1 MKRLISMLLLL
12 AMLLSCLPVSVSAD
26 DTAITEAEEI
36 VDAAPAEDAD
46 AEERPEEAPLEEEL
60 PAEETP
66 EEQSAEEEMAAVL
79 STDGE
84 SFFYFSAE
92 TKKEL
97 LIAPRKIPFTAGQR
111 ICDALKAA
119 GITLKL
125 TSDGFLSAINGVA
138 KGYTVLSA
146 PSALGLLNEPEAGGF
161 VCVTENKDTDGIG
174 EGWQLLMEQ
183 MVQYLQETQ
192 DVRLAAKNAY
202 DAACQN
208 YCGVS
213 DEDAKT
219 YAQAI
224 QKAIS
229 EYKTAQDTLYSVTFA
244 GSFSG
249 CTITAESSYGK
260 QFEAE
265 SDGTLRLP
273 NGTYTFFIRNGNRSV
288 SGTLTVKDKDQ
299 TLTDLP
305 ALPTEEWI
313 DTASFALSKTSD
325 YNSKFDEERFT
336 LTASEDGYTQSAA
349 VPDTFSGNIYPYF
362 CLSAAGKAAGAS
374 ITANYRNTA
383 GETVSES
390 ITTGMKNKQLTKTL
404 LRGASGNTV
413 VFRVSVK
420 AGSYAQNE
428 ELTLKLNR
436 QPTLSSLYLEGK
448 SGTRPA
454 ADKTFSGTELSY
466 TYKIL
471 EEDTTVTV
479 YPTAA
484 FSGYTITVDGQTL
497 DANGGAT
504 VKVTDKTQN
513 ISVIVSQGDYET
525 VYTLTVEQGESTYA
539 QFEMLDKGIE
549 FHLTNENSEELV
561 SREEINDEGH
571 VVYFYTVVSG
581 QKYTYSATRD
591 THYHAEKTFTAN
603 AAANIFEVS
612 VPSGSDAPQLSD
624 LLFGTQDRTKGNLPL
639 TYGDQTKF
647 SAEQLTYTVTIPDAS
662 SSFAVWADPASG
674 TSCKLLYQAIF
685 DTRPGVQRK
694 ETPAVTSGRGT
705 TIIDAILKGN
715 VHGNTL
721 TFRASKE
728 VTDTASGGDGKITY
742 STDYV
747 VTVKRSLTLSD
758 LSVSCGGNPVTLNYD
773 TDQSGFKSSQTEYTI
788 NVPGAAGFVDLTLG
802 AHDGI
807 VYGEDDSG
815 YLLFVNGK
823 AAAPGEVFQATLSG
837 SMETETITVTVR
849 SRADD
854 TISTDYTITVKKEA
868 STSAK
873 ITVTPLDAT
882 LYIYEKVSGI
892 RLWPDTN
899 GKYSFS
905 TGFTYIYSAT
915 KSGYVGQSG
924 AIQLLDGKLDFGS
937 IRKNEDETET
947 FVSGTKYDPGKTIS
961 LTLTKAPANSTIQT
975 GMAAQWA
982 DFRGTAYAE
991 GGAMT
996 GTANTNNGVTS
1007 AAIPFAAEE
1016 GTLYWAVNAGTGY
1029 SSNAVS
1035 NPILVDGAV
1044 VVYTGTRILKID
1056 KDTGAIMKEGTMA
1069 GKSSFAINNPTYA
1082 EGVILVGLSDGRI
1095 QAFNADT
1102 LESLWLYT
1110 DPLGG
1115 QPDSPITVAN
1125 GYAYTGFWNSEVEE
1139 ASFVCLSL
1147 TDEVPAS
1154 KLEAKAET
1162 WRYVQKGGFYWAGA
1176 YACED
1181 YVLIGTDDG
1190 EDGYS
1195 SDTANLLLLDPKS
1208 GKLLDSMT
1216 GFTGDIRCSICY
1228 DTATKAFYFTSK
1240 GGYLYSVQVQ
1250 KSGSSWKLGNKKQL
1264 KLGGMS
1270 TSTPVVHNGRAYI
1283 GVSGK
1288 GQFTPYSGH
1297 SITVVNLSNM
1307 SVAYRATTQGYPQ
1320 TSGLLTT
1327 AYEKSGNGYVYV
1339 YFFDNYTPGKLRV
1352 LRDKAGQTEAEYTSN
1367 EYAETTKYTTAYELF
1382 TPVAPQMQY
1391 ALCSPIVDENGTL
1404 YFKNDSGYLM
1414 AYGSMVESLS
1424 VEAKP
1429 TKMEYEANEKF
1440 DPAGLKVTAT
1450 YANGVKRDVTQLMKA
1465 ADKALTQA
1473 DTSVTLVYGLGQTM
1487 YHNVENADKTMK
1499 PGEETASKSIS
1510 IDIIVGDSTLTGT
1523 IGDLNWSYSAKTAKL
1538 IVSGSFPS
1546 GANLIAAVYA
1556 ADGKMVG
1563 TKILTAEGETE
1574 LPTGAKIKLFLMDS
1588 DGKPLSASATVKGA

>member
-1 MKRLISMLLLL
+1 MKRLISVLLLL

-36 VDAAPAEDAD
+36 VDAAPEENAD
-46 AEERPEEAPLEEEL
+46 AEELPEEEPLEEEI
-60 PAEETP
+60 PTEETP
-66 EEQSAEEEMAAVL
+66 DEQSAEEEMAAVL
-79 STDGE
+79 SADGE

-92 TKKEL
+92 AKKEL
-97 LIAPRKIPFTAGQR
+97 LIAPRKVPFAAGQR
-111 ICDALKAA
+111 ICDALEAA

-174 EGWQLLMEQ
+174 EGWQLLMKQ
-183 MVQYLQETQ
+183 MVQYLQEAQ

-219 YAQAI
+219 YALAI
-224 QKAIS
+224 QTAIW
-229 EYKTAQDTLYSVTFA
+229 EYKTAQDTLYSVTFG
-244 GSFSG
+244 GSFSD
-249 CTITAESSYGK
+249 CKITAESSYEK

-288 SGTLTVKDKDQ
+288 SGKLTVQGKDQ
-299 TLTDLP
+299 KLEDLP

-325 YNSKFDEERFT
+325 YNNKFDEERFT
-336 LTASEDGYTQSAA
+336 LTASEDGYTRSAA

-362 CLSAAGKAAGAS
+362 CLSTAGKAADAS

-390 ITTGMKNKQLTKTL
+390 ITTGAKNKQLTKTL

-413 VFRVSVK
+413 VFRVSVQD
-420 AGSYAQNE
+420 GSYAQNE

-484 FSGYTITVDGQTL
+484 FSGYTVTVDDQAL
-497 DANGGAT
+497 DEAGGAT

-513 ISVIVSQGDYET
+513 ISVVVSQGDYKT
-525 VYTLTVEQGESTYA
+525 TYTLTVEQGESTYA
-539 QFEMLDKGIE
+539 QFEMLNKDIE
-549 FHLTNENSEELV
+549 FRLTNENGEE
-561 SREEINDEGH
+561 
-571 VVYFYTVVSG
+571 
-581 QKYTYSATRD
+581 
-591 THYHAEKTFTAN
+591 
-603 AAANIFEVS
+603 AA
-612 VPSGSDAPQLSD
+612 
-624 LLFGTQDRTKGNLPL
+624 
-639 TYGDQTKF
+639 
-647 SAEQLTYTVTIPDAS
+647 PDA
-662 SSFAVWADPASG
+662 
-674 TSCKLLYQAIF
+674 
-685 DTRPGVQRK
+685 
-694 ETPAVTSGRGT
+694 
-705 TIIDAILKGN
+705 
-715 VHGNTL
+715 
-721 TFRASKE
+721 
-728 VTDTASGGDGKITY
+728 
-742 STDYV
+742 
-747 VTVKRSLTLSD
+747 
-758 LSVSCGGNPVTLNYD
+758 
-773 TDQSGFKSSQTEYTI
+773 
-788 NVPGAAGFVDLTLG
+788 
-802 AHDGI
+802 
-807 VYGEDDSG
+807 
-815 YLLFVNGK
+815 
-823 AAAPGEVFQATLSG
+823 VFQATLSG
-837 SMETETITVTVR
+837 GMETETITVTVK

-854 TISTDYTITVKKEA
+854 TISTDYKLTVKKEA

-873 ITVTPLDAT
+873 ITVTPADAT

-899 GKYSFS
+899 SKYCFS
-905 TGFTYIYSAT
+905 TGFTYVYSAT

-937 IRKNEDETET
+937 IQKNEDETET
-947 FVSGTKYDPGKTIS
+947 FVSGTKYDPSKTIS
-961 LTLTKAPANSTIQT
+961 LKLDTAPKNSTIQT

-982 DFRGTAYAE
+982 DFRGTAYTE

-1007 AAIPFAAEE
+1007 AAIPFSAES

-1035 NPILVDGAV
+1035 NPILVDGNV

-1056 KDTGAIMKEGTMA
+1056 KDTGAILSEGTMA

-1147 TDEVPAS
+1147 TDEDPAS

-1176 YACED
+1176 YACDD

-1250 KSGSSWKLGNKKQL
+1250 KSGSSWKLANKKQL
-1264 KLGGMS
+1264 ELGGMS

-1283 GVSGK
+1283 GVSGA

-1297 SITVVNLSNM
+1297 NITVVNLSNM
-1307 SVAYRATTQGYPQ
+1307 SAAYRMPTQGYPQ

-1352 LRDKAGQTEAEYTSN
+1352 LRDKAGQTTAEYTSD
-1367 EYAETTKYTTAYELF
+1367 EYAEKTKYTTAYELF

-1414 AYGSMVESLS
+1414 AYGSMVESLKLES
-1424 VEAKP
+1424 SP
-1429 TKMEYEANEKF
+1429 TKTEYEAGEKF
-1440 DPAGLKVTAT
+1440 DPAGLKVTAA
-1450 YANGVKRDVTQLMKA
+1450 YANGITRDVTKLMKA

-1473 DTSVTLVYGLGQTM
+1473 DTSVTLIYGLGQTM
-1487 YHNVENADKTMK
+1487 YHNVENTDKTMK
-1499 PGEETASKSIS
+1499 PGEETASKSIA
-1510 IDIIVGDSTLTGT
+1510 IGITVGNSTLTGT
-1523 IGDLNWSYSAKTAKL
+1523 IGDLNWSFSAKTSTL
-1538 IVSGSFPS
+1538 TISGNFPS
-1546 GANLIAAVYA
+1546 GASLIAAVYT

-1563 TKILTAEGETE
+1563 TKILAAEGEAE
-1574 LPTGAKIKLFLMDS
+1574 LPTGAKIKLFLLDTN
-1588 DGKPLSASATVKGA
+1588 GKPLCQSATVKGA